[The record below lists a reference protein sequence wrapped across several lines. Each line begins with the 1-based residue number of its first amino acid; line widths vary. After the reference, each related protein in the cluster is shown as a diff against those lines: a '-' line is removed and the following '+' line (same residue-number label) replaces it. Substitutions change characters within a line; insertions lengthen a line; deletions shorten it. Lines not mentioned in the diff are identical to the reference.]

1 MTTKTKSQTP
11 TKKFTYLRV
20 PLDDNFNSG
29 LQLILDDNPFFSHVD
44 ALRFAMGKYIKQ
56 NYFSSNKVNINHL
69 KFNNPKTNSNDVTD
83 FLVNSPGTKIE
94 FDSFEDIDQLF
105 KN

>member
-1 MTTKTKSQTP
+1 MTTKTTSKTP

-29 LQLILDDNPFFSHVD
+29 LQLILDDNPYFSPVD

-56 NYFSSNKVNINHL
+56 TYFGKKKSNLADLIN
-69 KFNNPKTNSNDVTD
+69 KISKKTFTR
-83 FLVNSPGTKIE
+83 
-94 FDSFEDIDQLF
+94 DISETEAQEILTQ
-105 KN
+105 NGL